1 MKVEFKDLDK
11 ADLVIDRIYK
21 GGDLNGTAGEPI
33 SKIMS
38 CENSGGFRVAVNEK
52 NGKIN
57 YKIKYI
63 VLYSTGEDMNW
74 NDTIDLELGRFTY
87 YGDNKYPGKEIHET
101 FKKGNL
107 ILKETFTRLHEGNRD
122 EIPPFFIF
130 TKENGKDVRF
140 RGLAVPGDSRLKD
153 REELIAEWHTYKGER
168 YQNYKSIFTI
178 LDISKISREW
188 INDLYNGIGIESV
201 YTPELWKRWVET
213 GEYNPL
219 RAKKDTLYRTKEE
232 QVPSNLEDIK
242 MIEEIKNHFNNPYDF
257 EVCAAKIFQLTTD
270 SVISYDM
277 TRAVADGGR
286 DAIGVYRIGNSSINI
301 TTEFSLEAKCYD
313 LKNGVGVK
321 ETSRLI
327 SRIRHRQFGVL
338 VTTSY
343 VSKQAYE
350 EIIEDQHP
358 IIIISAI
365 DIVNILKE
373 AGYKNS
379 KEVRQW
385 LNDKF

>member
-11 ADLVIDRIYK
+11 STLVVDRIYK
-21 GGDLNGTAGEPI
+21 GGELNGTAGEPI

-38 CENSGGFRVAVNEK
+38 CENSGGFRVAVKEN

-63 VLYSTGEDMNW
+63 VLYSSGEDINW

-87 YGDNKYPGKEIHET
+87 YGDNKKGGKELHDT
-101 FKKGNL
+101 PKKGNL
-107 ILKETFTRLHEGNRD
+107 ILKETFRRLHEGKRD

-130 TKENGKDVRF
+130 TKDNVRDVKF
-140 RGLAVPGDSRLKD
+140 RGLAVPGDSRLKK

-168 YQNYKSIFTI
+168 YQNYKSTFTI
-178 LDISKISREW
+178 LDIGKISREW
-188 INDLYNGIGIESV
+188 INDLNEGRGIESIHA
-201 YTPELWKRWVET
+201 PEVWKKWIET
-213 GEYNPL
+213 GEYNYL
-219 RAKKDTLYRTKEE
+219 ISKKDTLYRTKDE
-232 QVPSNLEDIK
+232 QLPCNPEDIK
-242 MIEEIKNHFNNPYDF
+242 MIEEIKNYFENPYDF
-257 EVCAAKIFQLTTD
+257 ELCAANIFQLTTNNI
-270 SVISYDM
+270 ISYDM

-286 DAIGVYRIGNSSINI
+286 DVIGVYRIGNSSINI

-313 LKNGVGVK
+313 LSNGVGVK
-321 ETSRLI
+321 GTSRLI
-327 SRIRHRQFGVL
+327 SRIRHRQFGVII
-338 VTTSY
+338 TTSY
-343 VSKQAYE
+343 VSEQAYK
-350 EIIEDQHP
+350 EIIEDKHP

-379 KEVRQW
+379 EEVKQW
-385 LNDKF
+385 LKDNF

>member
-1 MKVEFKDLDK
+1 MIVEFKDLNK
-11 ADLVIDRIYK
+11 EDLVIDRIYK
-21 GGDLNGTAGEPI
+21 GGELNGTAGEPI

-38 CENSGGFRVAVNEK
+38 CENSGGFRVAVKEK

-63 VLYSTGEDMNW
+63 VLYSTGEDLNW

-87 YGDNKYPGKEIHET
+87 YGDNKQPGKKLHDT
-101 FKKGNL
+101 PKKGNL
-107 ILKETFTRLHEGNRD
+107 ILKETFKRLQQGNRD
-122 EIPPFFIF
+122 EIPPIFIF
-130 TKENGKDVRF
+130 TKYNNRDVKF
-140 RGLAVPGDSRLKD
+140 RGLAVPGDSRLKA
-153 REELIAEWHTYKGER
+153 REELIAEWHSYKGER

-178 LDISKISREW
+178 LNVSDISREW
-188 INDLYNGIGIESV
+188 INDLNNGIGVESIHAPEVWKKWIE
-201 YTPELWKRWVET
+201 K

-219 RAKKDTLYRTKEE
+219 IAKKDTLYRTMDE

-242 MIEEIKNHFNNPYDF
+242 MIKEIKNYFTNPYDF
-257 EVCAAKIFQLTTD
+257 EVCAANIFQLTTD
-270 SVISYDM
+270 NVISYDM
-277 TRAVADGGR
+277 TRSVADGGR

-379 KEVRQW
+379 KEVKQW